1 MKNEDLEKYRP
12 LLMGL
17 MDGELSSEEAVD
29 VNEALNRSADLRA
42 EYEKIREGTGKLD
55 ALSLL
60 EPSDEIA
67 RRLWKSPSHRFL
79 RNNGVLMIVG
89 GYILL
94 ILYAVYEALM
104 EDGPVIPNLAGVAII
119 LGTVALFISFIRER
133 METHKVD
140 PYKDIER

>member
-17 MDGELSSEEAVD
+17 MDGELSFEEAVD

-42 EYEKIREGTGKLD
+42 EYEKIREGTGKLE

-67 RRLWKSPSHRFL
+67 RRLWKSPSHIFL
-79 RNNGVLMIVG
+79 RNSGVWMILG
-89 GYILL
+89 GYIVL
-94 ILYAVYEALM
+94 ILYAMYEALV

-119 LGTVALFISFIRER
+119 LGTVALLFTFIRER